1 MAASSP
7 ALSNQSAD
15 NAPSPATAPAV
26 PTATAAAFSS
36 LPTTNASKNLRGL
49 NKPKCI
55 KCGNVA
61 RSRLSFV
68 AECWPVKNAH
78 VQKMKEAKMRILK

>member
-1 MAASSP
+1 MAESSP

-15 NAPSPATAPAV
+15 HAPSPAPAPAPAV

-61 RSRLSFV
+61 RSREEAWKYELDDSVV
-68 AECWPVKNAH
+68 ALAIYC
-78 VQKMKEAKMRILK
+78 